1 MIAPIK
7 ITKPI
12 VDFKYKG
19 SSDATQQPTVAKI
32 DNLSEQTSRPS
43 ALPGTTYKLKSPIYD
58 AALYIT
64 ITDIILNPGTP
75 HEQRRPFEIF
85 INSRA
90 MSEFQWI
97 TALSRMISAVF
108 RKGGDVTFVVE
119 QLKSVCD
126 PKGGYF
132 KNRVFVTSIVAEIG
146 MIIEEHLVSLGLL
159 QQSEVP
165 ESDNLVMGTSQ
176 MARDACPACN
186 APSLVYEAG
195 CAKCLSCG
203 WSRCG

>member
-1 MIAPIK
+1 MTDPIK
-7 ITKPI
+7 INRPI
-12 VDFKYKG
+12 VDFKYWRVG
-19 SSDATQQPTVAKI
+19 DEPSQPDTVKI
-32 DNLSEQTSRPS
+32 DKFGEQTARPP

-64 ITDIILNPGTP
+64 ITDIILNPGTA

-90 MSEFQWI
+90 MESFQWI
-97 TALSRMISAVF
+97 TALSRMVSAVF

-146 MIIEEHLVSLGLL
+146 MVIEEHLVSLGLMNKE
-159 QQSEVP
+159 EVSKSDQLVTGTVQAVR
-165 ESDNLVMGTSQ
+165 ES
-176 MARDACPACN
+176 CPSCG

-195 CAKCLSCG
+195 CSRCLSCG